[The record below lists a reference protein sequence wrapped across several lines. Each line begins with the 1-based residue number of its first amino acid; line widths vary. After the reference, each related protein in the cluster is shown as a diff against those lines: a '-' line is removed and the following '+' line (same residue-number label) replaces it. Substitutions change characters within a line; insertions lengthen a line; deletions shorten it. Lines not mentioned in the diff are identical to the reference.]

1 MEDWKIVIVAYCG
14 VAVMWCL
21 YMLFRH
27 HKLQKSR
34 DFSSMKKIFF
44 VFLVVLLLV
53 IGAMVAHLYYLMGSF
68 ILGWPI
74 LVVIGLMICC
84 LLSGSAHSIR
94 TKPTRKP

>member
-27 HKLQKSR
+27 HKFQKSR

-44 VFLVVLLLV
+44 VFFFVFLV
-53 IGAMVAHLYYLMGSF
+53 IMAAMVAHLCYLMGSLVF
-68 ILGWPI
+68 GWPI
-74 LVVIGLMICC
+74 LVVIGLMICLC
-84 LLSGSAHSIR
+84 YLALR
-94 TKPTRKP
+94 TQ